1 MLGMGDGDKFAVL
14 SPTESIAGPMPEVAS
29 LTFSEAHALLKQI
42 DCGRVSSIY
51 PSTHPWN
58 DRQRLQMALQFVTE
72 RSDYQI
78 FGVCADSY
86 QQGIEA
92 LSSYLSALGY
102 TTKPTLQPI
111 QGFQGSV
118 YIKFK
123 PNSDACYV
131 ESYTGSHRG
140 VLVSCQSYYADG
152 ISEMYGHL
160 PLDLFA

>member
-1 MLGMGDGDKFAVL
+1 MRLCLGDGDKFAVL
-14 SPTESIAGPMPEVAS
+14 LLTVYVDVSMPEVAS
-29 LTFSEAHALLKQI
+29 LTFSEAHALLKQV
-42 DCGRVSSIY
+42 DCGRMSSIH

-58 DRQRLQMALQFVTE
+58 DRDRLQQALQLVTE

-78 FGVCADSY
+78 FGVCADSF
-86 QQGIEA
+86 QQGMEA
-92 LSSYLSALGY
+92 LSSYLSALGHN
-102 TTKPTLQPI
+102 TNPTLQPI
-111 QGFQGSV
+111 QGSI

-123 PNSDACYV
+123 PNSDVCYV